1 MNHFQKYDRRASAQL
16 SLDILDELL
25 LWGVIEFTPAPA
37 VSLTRLA
44 VVCKRLR
51 DASQNE
57 WIWRKLFLDRY
68 RAQLT
73 RKVCKVYSVP
83 NSIRLRRF
91 RKGENE
97 SDESLEPSIS
107 NAENEGLGCETSR
120 LSGTKST
127 EAKAIASWR
136 TSYVTKLLADRSFVK
151 GSFARTRIVRPHS
164 LESVSQDH
172 VFALRLL
179 DEGHLAA
186 FLLSAG
192 QIGLLDCETG
202 NICRWWACTSPAR
215 CFTFCDQENSD
226 RLAYFRR
233 NVSRSC
239 SPDSCSDGGS
249 SNQLRGTTCKSQS
262 QGFPSCSSL
271 VSRRL
276 LTSVISPPSRGAV
289 FNREP
294 SATYRKPTGDVLPS
308 GGARI
313 QCPLES
319 TLGTK
324 RSHQESFIRDD
335 DDNDDD
341 DDKTIF
347 GGGVHLWAGHNDGT
361 LRGWNFV
368 DSADPVVSMRP
379 HYSAVTSIASAAS
392 SEIIYTGSDTGDVAA
407 WDAVKRKPTW
417 VSNGE
422 HSDTVSAIALSHSG
436 LVVTASRDRRVL
448 GFDAREGRRPVIRFP
463 DHDQWVMG
471 LLPGPRPGAS
481 EFNLLTADKALHL
494 WDLRAVEQSIPIFR
508 AHRHRRLITSVRGR
522 GPHVVTSSMDG
533 TVMVAEVACADTQMS
548 YLENRSDD
556 VSVTPPGCYFA
567 SANNVAVKRPEWITA
582 MDCDESVL
590 AIGRLGGII
599 EVMKLLP

>member
-313 QCPLES
+313 QVSLRVCWNTWLKE
-319 TLGTK
+319 
-324 RSHQESFIRDD
+324 FIC
-335 DDNDDD
+335 
-341 DDKTIF
+341 
-347 GGGVHLWAGHNDGT
+347 
-361 LRGWNFV
+361 
-368 DSADPVVSMRP
+368 DSIVRK
-379 HYSAVTSIASAAS
+379 
-392 SEIIYTGSDTGDVAA
+392 II
-407 WDAVKRKPTW
+407 R
-417 VSNGE
+417 
-422 HSDTVSAIALSHSG
+422 
-436 LVVTASRDRRVL
+436 
-448 GFDAREGRRPVIRFP
+448 
-463 DHDQWVMG
+463 
-471 LLPGPRPGAS
+471 
-481 EFNLLTADKALHL
+481 
-494 WDLRAVEQSIPIFR
+494 
-508 AHRHRRLITSVRGR
+508 
-522 GPHVVTSSMDG
+522 
-533 TVMVAEVACADTQMS
+533 
-548 YLENRSDD
+548 
-556 VSVTPPGCYFA
+556 
-567 SANNVAVKRPEWITA
+567 
-582 MDCDESVL
+582 
-590 AIGRLGGII
+590 
-599 EVMKLLP
+599 